1 MAVLSVPS
9 LQQSSF
15 TGHGL
20 HWADKVPRCKQDFI
34 RVNLGFCT
42 PASDTRRLWA
52 GDNFKNW
59 NGSKVRDAFLLGSHR
74 SFRDSLSQ
82 RCGPKF
88 ANVLSEGSGD
98 GGGGNAGN
106 GSGGGGSE
114 RPPNGEDAGGD
125 DHASNFDL
133 EAALLCC
140 GTAVA
145 VVLGLWTSRNK
156 ECRAL
161 LRVAGKVLGRDSQ
174 HDGSTENTSG
184 DQVDSHDAEHL
195 VVERLQG
202 VVQSAALFLSSL
214 NNGELFSGTS
224 PSDPSTSGRG
234 PEEATFSFP
243 ALASLSLPFLSF
255 MSKKGASAKEEIPPK
270 VDEVWEVQGDSWTR
284 LVPGG
289 PEENEW
295 ILSGHFRGRP
305 AEKSDEESA
314 SASTSG
320 EGEAPRKGRSFEKGA
335 RRAMDRIVAQLRS
348 TLLPEGFPHSVTED
362 YPEYSAWRVGQI
374 IASQVRPSDITTCA
388 CGGTRILCKPDQ
400 CACRKLPGNLSSIFS
415 PVRPPSLSGPVVL
428 WLFIMGHHRFCVPT
442 MLFHVRCSHPQ
453 ASRLTPQLIGISSSP
468 AFGWKMGA

>member
-1 MAVLSVPS
+1 MALLSVPS

-42 PASDTRRLWA
+42 PASDIRRLWA
-52 GDNFKNW
+52 ADNFRNW
-59 NGSKVRDAFLLGSHR
+59 NGAKVRDAFLLGSQR
-74 SFRDSLSQ
+74 PFRDSPIQ

-106 GSGGGGSE
+106 GGGGGGSE
-114 RPPNGEDAGGD
+114 RPSNGENDGGD
-125 DHASNFDL
+125 DNESNFDL

-140 GTAVA
+140 GAAVA
-145 VVLGLWTSRNK
+145 VALGLWTSRNK

-195 VVERLQG
+195 VMEHLQG
-202 VVQSAALFLSSL
+202 VAQSAALFLSSL
-214 NNGELFSGTS
+214 NNGELSCGTS
-224 PSDPSTSGRG
+224 PFDPSTSGRG

-255 MSKKGASAKEEIPPK
+255 LSKKGASAKEETPPK

-305 AEKSDEESA
+305 EKLDEESA
-314 SASTSG
+314 RASTSG

-335 RRAMDRIVAQLRS
+335 RRALDRVVAQLRS
-348 TLLPEGFPHSVTED
+348 TLLPEGFPQSVTED

-374 IASQVRPSDITTCA
+374 IASQVRLSDISTCA
-388 CGGTRILCKPDQ
+388 FGGTRILCKPDQ
-400 CACRKLPGNLSSIFS
+400 CAWRKLPGNLSSSS
-415 PVRPPSLSGPVVL
+415 PPSGPVPIWSSCALALYVATPSL
-428 WLFIMGHHRFCVPT
+428 MSIHHAFLCT
-442 MLFHVRCSHPQ
+442 ML
-453 ASRLTPQLIGISSSP
+453 SSSGQP
-468 AFGWKMGA
+468 TDSAAYRDQ